1 MKDDLKPVSR
11 QDLRFDIEMA
21 LLKARSLWPSRRARS
36 RDNPYG
42 AMANAVVEHLARCGI
57 RFFRIPPREAH
68 GTPHRPYMRAEGGED
83 SGTLED

>member
-1 MKDDLKPVSR
+1 
-11 QDLRFDIEMA
+11 MA
-21 LLKARSLWPSRRARS
+21 LLKARSLWPSRSDRS

-57 RFFRIPPREAH
+57 RFFRIPPRKAH
-68 GTPHRPYMRAEGGED
+68 GIPAFRYGKAQGGED

>member
-11 QDLRFDIEMA
+11 QELGFDIEMA
-21 LLKARSLWPSRRARS
+21 LLKARSLWPSRSDRG
-36 RDNPYG
+36 RDNPYS

-68 GTPHRPYMRAEGGED
+68 GTPHRPYKRAEGGVESEQAD
-83 SGTLED
+83 N

>member
-11 QDLRFDIEMA
+11 QDLGFDIEMA
-21 LLKARSLWPSRRARS
+21 LFKARSLWPSRRDRS
-36 RDNPYG
+36 RDNPYS
-42 AMANAVVEHLARCGI
+42 AVANAVVEDLARCGI

-68 GTPHRPYMRAEGGED
+68 GTPHRPYARAEGGED